1 MKAIVLDKDEG
12 GAQRA
17 TLRDYDETT
26 LTGGDVLVRVSHS
39 SINYKDGLAVARG
52 APVVRTW
59 PMIPGIDF
67 SGVVE
72 ESANPE
78 WKPGDRVVVT
88 GWGMG
93 ETHLGGYAEFARVP
107 GEWIVR
113 IPDSMTAAQ
122 AMAVGTAGFT
132 AMQCLLAVERLGL
145 EPSRGPLL
153 VTGAAGGVGSVAVA
167 VAAKAGWH
175 VIASTGR
182 PAEAQY
188 LRDLGASEIID
199 RNELSEP
206 GKPIGKERWAAA
218 IDSIGS
224 HTLAN
229 VLAQTQSD
237 GAVAACGLAQ
247 GADLPATVIPF
258 ILRGVVLTGC
268 NSVIAPLP
276 LRRRIWERIATD
288 LDHGKLASMTRSV
301 GLSEVIALAPEII
314 AGKVRGRTI
323 VEIS

>member
-1 MKAIVLDKDEG
+1 MKAIVLEKDDAG
-12 GAQRA
+12 VQSAA
-17 TLRDYDETT
+17 LRDHDETT
-26 LTGGDVLVRVSHS
+26 LTGGDVLVRVSCS

-67 SGVVE
+67 AGVVA
-72 ESANPE
+72 ESSNPD
-78 WKPGDRVVVT
+78 WKAGDRVVVT

-93 ETHLGGYAEFARVP
+93 ETHFGGYAEYARVP

-132 AMQCLLAVERLGL
+132 AMQCLLAVERQGL
-145 EPSRGPLL
+145 EPSRGPML

-167 VAAKAGWH
+167 LAARAGWH

-188 LRDLGASEIID
+188 LKDLGAAEIID
-199 RNELSEP
+199 RGELSSP

-229 VLAQTQSD
+229 VLAQTQAE

-247 GADLPATVIPF
+247 GADLPTTVIPF

-268 NSVIAPLP
+268 NSVTAPLP

-288 LDHGKLASMTRSV
+288 LDHAKLASMTSTV
-301 GLSEVIALAPEII
+301 GLSDVIALAPEII